1 MNIKKMIRWIRII
14 IILNIFISTLLLN
27 GYYFIKF
34 WIILYYIEL
43 NRASTM
49 QKYQELLYEYYYKIK
64 IDNEIY

>member
-1 MNIKKMIRWIRII
+1 MIRWIRII